1 MWGSFF
7 SNFLATSTQLVLSI
21 FFLMTYCSVNISR
34 FDIYLPRWSG
44 VCQGPLHQLRGLLS
58 LKLFCQMLTMK
69 IKDISYKKII
79 SNESVFIN
87 SSVHIMNSHSIG
99 IINPCNDKLT
109 KQLNDGY
116 KWITISFLD
125 FFFSNTL
132 RCVCVWTYISHFGVY
147 LHGWLVLFQGSDHL
161 LVKLVPS
168 LLWKMLKWKQLS
180 YKPHCKWFFQATRWW
195 HVRSGH
201 TTRKWILISLG
212 TLIALLFADF

>member
-1 MWGSFF
+1 MWP
-7 SNFLATSTQLVLSI
+7 FLALIFTSPGGVVSVRVLCI
-21 FFLMTYCSVNISR
+21 NFPDCFLWTFSVKCWQWKLRISVIR
-34 FDIYLPRWSG
+34 
-44 VCQGPLHQLRGLLS
+44 
-58 LKLFCQMLTMK
+58 K
-69 IKDISYKKII
+69 I
-79 SNESVFIN
+79 SNESVIIN
-87 SSVHIMNSHSIG
+87 SSVHIMKSHSIG
-99 IINPCNDKLT
+99 ITIPCNDKVT

-180 YKPHCKWFFQATRWW
+180 YKVNHKW
-195 HVRSGH
+195 
-201 TTRKWILISLG
+201 KMKIL
-212 TLIALLFADF
+212 

>member
-1 MWGSFF
+1 MWT
-7 SNFLATSTQLVLSI
+7 FLALIFTSPGRVVSIRVLCI
-21 FFLMTYCSVNISR
+21 NFADCFLWTFCVKC
-34 FDIYLPRWSG
+34 W
-44 VCQGPLHQLRGLLS
+44 QWKLRI
-58 LKLFCQMLTMK
+58 TV
-69 IKDISYKKII
+69 IKNI
-79 SNESVFIN
+79 SNESVIIN
-87 SSVHIMNSHSIG
+87 NSVHIMNSHSIG

-125 FFFSNTL
+125 FFLSNTL

-168 LLWKMLKWKQLS
+168 LMWKMLKWKQLS

-195 HVRSGH
+195 YVRSGH
-201 TTRKWILISLG
+201 TTRKWTLISLV